1 MLLVIKTKQN
11 VPHDY
16 KRSII
21 FDRLV
26 ILLKNCLELRFKS
39 KQWRA
44 QVILTFVDYLLK
56 QTYAYAYCQTRNCE
70 QNDQHL
76 HCQHMKKRHNLLQSL
91 GRKMHS
97 TGKR

>member
-1 MLLVIKTKQN
+1 M
-11 VPHDY
+11 
-16 KRSII
+16 
-21 FDRLV
+21 
-26 ILLKNCLELRFKS
+26 FKS

-44 QVILTFVDYLLK
+44 QVILTFVVHLLK
-56 QTYAYAYCQTRNCE
+56 RAYAYVYCQTGNCE
-70 QNDQHL
+70 HL